1 MDVETE
7 ALRGEVT
14 SLWPHGLEQEGRGST
29 CSWGP
34 SLVIPQL
41 LSKLDCHPA
50 HFGTWYT
57 QQAPPS
63 THKLVEK
70 AAWEGT
76 GLVSVGSAKIRAHQ
90 SRQPLFEKT
99 GMGRR
104 LRPCTRD
111 PDMGPKAG
119 SPRTVLW

>member
-1 MDVETE
+1 MQLGTQRRHSSAPLE
-7 ALRGEVT
+7 ARLPPSSLWHMVYSAST
-14 SLWPHGLEQEGRGST
+14 SL
-29 CSWGP
+29 
-34 SLVIPQL
+34 
-41 LSKLDCHPA
+41 LSVLGIRRA
-50 HFGTWYT
+50 LGTQT
-57 QQAPPS
+57 

-90 SRQPLFEKT
+90 SRQPLFEKK
-99 GMGRR
+99 GMGRK

-119 SPRTVLW
+119 SPRTVLC